1 MRLAV
6 GELGAI
12 LAAMSTRTVAA
23 FALCSA
29 FACAKATPQVSEQR
43 LQPVA
48 AASAQTASPQAPSSA
63 AADPHAGFQKLSV
76 DEVAALIDARKVQPV
91 DANGADTR
99 KEYGTLPGAVL
110 LTSFR
115 TFDLSELP
123 ADKSQELVFY
133 CGGEACSAAPQA
145 AARAKEAGY
154 TAVRVM
160 SAGIIGWV
168 KAHKPV
174 AKLDV

>member
-6 GELGAI
+6 GEWGAI
-12 LAAMSTRTVAA
+12 LAAMSTRTVTA
-23 FALCSA
+23 FAILSA
-29 FACAKATPQVSEQR
+29 FACAKATPEVSEQR

-48 AASAQTASPQAPSSA
+48 AASAQATSGP
-63 AADPHAGFQKLSV
+63 AADPHAGFQKLNV
-76 DEVAALIDARKVQPV
+76 EEVAALIDAKKVQPI

-110 LTSFR
+110 LTNFR

-133 CGGEACSAAPQA
+133 CGGEACSAAPTA
-145 AARAKEAGY
+145 AARAREAGY

-160 SAGIIGWV
+160 SAGITGWV
-168 KAHKPV
+168 KANKPV